1 MSDEF
6 WSLLLDLF
14 RDVNPFTGFIAVYLG
29 LIVGSFLN
37 VVIYRLPLQRSVVMP
52 GSACGGCGVPLR
64 WYNNIPVFSYLRQ
77 RGLCSDCG
85 SPFSARYM
93 LIEFA
98 CGLAALGLLFYSGR
112 LGVEWLYHFTLFAI
126 ALAVFFTDVDHWI
139 IPDEVNLFGV
149 LFGCA
154 LGVYMAPRMDM
165 EIFGELFGWT
175 GELFGWAVPAN
186 LCSSIL
192 GVVVGWGFFKFIQL
206 LGMLVARQEAMGEGD
221 VKYAAVLGA
230 FLGWQMALA
239 AFFLSFLL
247 GAVYAVPLLLSSRGR
262 GKDPVP
268 FGTFMSLAAVPVA
281 LWGNA
286 IYERLLYMEWL

>member
-1 MSDEF
+1 MDDEF
-6 WSLLLDLF
+6 LFLIGEMFRSVNLLS
-14 RDVNPFTGFIAVYLG
+14 GFVAAYLG

-37 VVIYRLPLQRSVVMP
+37 VVIYRLPLQRSIVMP

-64 WYNNIPVFSYLRQ
+64 PWHNIPVFSYLSQ
-77 RGLCSDCG
+77 GGVCSTCG

-93 LIEFA
+93 WIELV
-98 CGLAALGLLFYSGR
+98 CGLAALGLLIHDGM
-112 LGVEWLYHFTLFAI
+112 LGVEWLYHFTFFAV

-149 LFGCA
+149 VFGC
-154 LGVYMAPRMDM
+154 LVGLYMPLRGDM
-165 EIFGELFGWT
+165 EIFDELFGWS
-175 GELFGWAVPAN
+175 LRNN
-186 LCSSIL
+186 LWSSLL
-192 GVVVGWGFFKFIQL
+192 GVGVGVGFFRFIQF
-206 LGMLVARQEAMGEGD
+206 LGMLVARQEAMGDGD

-239 AFFLSFLL
+239 AFFLSFFL
-247 GAVYAVPLLLSSRGR
+247 GAIYAVPLLLSSKGR

-281 LWGNA
+281 LWGGWM
-286 IYERLLYMEWL
+286 YERLLMFELI

>member
-1 MSDEF
+1 MLEDDDTF
-6 WSLLLDLF
+6 FSLLNDM
-14 RDVNPFTGFIAVYLG
+14 VTGVHPATICIALCLG
-29 LIVGSFLN
+29 LIFGSFLN

-52 GSACGGCGVPLR
+52 GSACGSCGVPLC
-64 WYNNIPVFSYLRQ
+64 WYHNLPVISYLVQ
-77 RGLCSDCG
+77 GGACAYCG
-85 SPFSARYM
+85 APFSSRYM
-93 LIEFA
+93 WIELVT
-98 CGLAALGLLFYSGR
+98 GLGSVGLLYHDGGFGIA
-112 LGVEWLYHFTLFAI
+112 WLYHFALFCV

-149 LFGCA
+149 LFGTA
-154 LGVYMAPRMDM
+154 LSVFMPPRGDMYLFEDLLGVDLHWN
-165 EIFGELFGWT
+165 I
-175 GELFGWAVPAN
+175 
-186 LCSSIL
+186 CSSLL
-192 GVVVGWGFFKFIQL
+192 GVLVGWLFFKFIQF

-247 GAVYAVPLLLSSRGR
+247 GAVYAVPLLLSQKGR

-281 LWGNA
+281 LWGV
-286 IYERLLYMEWL
+286 ELYQRFSFDAM